1 MMQEAMLQDD
11 EVESDD
17 GDTDDSDVS
26 NDESDFED
34 SLLQDGEE
42 AQEAAPEDSSCRR
55 GSCEENEDDYDA
67 ALIQLLGADSF
78 SSHAQLKHKVKT
90 ALDEIELIQK
100 EYETSL
106 EADRMGVAKDKGE
119 HQNAFE
125 EDEEAEVFR
134 E

>member
-1 MMQEAMLQDD
+1 MIMLQDA
-11 EVESDD
+11 EEESDD

-26 NDESDFED
+26 DDEMSNDESDFGD
-34 SLLQDGEE
+34 SLLQDSEE
-42 AQEAAPEDSSCRR
+42 AEKAAPEDSSCRR
-55 GSCEENEDDYDA
+55 GSCEEDVDDYDE

-106 EADRMGVAKDKGE
+106 EADRMGVAD
-119 HQNAFE
+119 
-125 EDEEAEVFR
+125 DVEV
-134 E
+134 